1 MKHKYR
7 ETITACFVGYVI
19 QAVVNNFVPLL
30 FVMFQT
36 GYGISLSKI
45 TTLISINFFVQLIVD
60 LLSAGFIDKIG
71 YRASVIVA
79 HVFSAAGLV
88 LLTVLPEV
96 SPDPF
101 TGILAAV
108 IIYAIGGGL
117 LEVLLSPMIEA
128 CPTRNK
134 EKMMSIC
141 HSFYSWGQVGVV
153 LISTLFFAVFGIEN
167 WKIIALIW
175 AVIPICNGI
184 AFTKVPV
191 YSLDDGEEK
200 GLNIKELFANKLFWL
215 FMIMM
220 MCAGASESTIAQW
233 ASAFAEEGLGVSKAV
248 GDLAGPM
255 SFAFLMGISR
265 VIYGKYGHKLDLDRF
280 ILFSSALCIA
290 AYLCVS
296 LIPIPVFGL
305 IGCAVSGFAVGIFW
319 PGTYSKASAT
329 IRGGGT
335 SMFALLALAGD
346 MGCTSGPALAGAV
359 SSAFGN
365 NLSLGILASTVFP
378 ILMLLSVSVSRK
390 KSE

>member
-1 MKHKYR
+1 MKHKCR
-7 ETITACFVGYVI
+7 ETITACFIGYVI

-45 TTLISINFFVQLIVD
+45 TTLISINFFVQLVVD

-71 YRASVIVA
+71 YRASVIIA
-79 HVFSAAGLV
+79 HVFSAAGLI
-88 LLTVLPEV
+88 LLTILPDV
-96 SPDPF
+96 MPDPF
-101 TGILAAV
+101 TGILTAV
-108 IIYAIGGGL
+108 IVYAVGGGL
-117 LEVLLSPMIEA
+117 LEVLVSPMIEA

-134 EKMMSIC
+134 EKMMSLC

-153 LISTLFFAVFGIEN
+153 LISTLFFAAFGIEN
-167 WKIIALIW
+167 WKIIALFW
-175 AVIPICNGI
+175 ALIPICNGI

-191 YSLDDGEEK
+191 YSLDDGEAK
-200 GLNIKELFANKLFWL
+200 GLSIKDLFANKMFWV
-215 FMIMM
+215 FMLMM

-255 SFAFLMGISR
+255 SFAFLMGVSR
-265 VIYGKYGHKLDLDRF
+265 VIYGKYGHKLDLDKF

-296 LIPIPVFGL
+296 LVPIPVFGL

-346 MGCTSGPALAGAV
+346 MGCTSGPALTGAV

-365 NLSLGILASTVFP
+365 NLSPGILAAVVFP
-378 ILMLLSVSVSRK
+378 ILMLLSVAASRK